1 MPDTVAEPRAI
12 FGWSGFVTGA
22 CALLLTLVIV
32 WAGPFA
38 PQRDAGVI
46 LGELAAGIA
55 QSATRAVAGQP
66 QPEPVAVARD
76 IDDYLNIAVAV
87 LAGLALVLGI
97 AALIRHEHRQAAVSG
112 IVLGG
117 LAIGVQL
124 FAFAVM
130 IIAGAVVIAG
140 LLYSMRDVLGGILGN

>member
-1 MPDTVAEPRAI
+1 MSYSVSEPRPI
-12 FGWSGFVTGA
+12 LGWTGFVTGA
-22 CALLLTLVIV
+22 CALLMTLVIL

-38 PQRDAGVI
+38 PQRDTGVV

-55 QSATRAVAGQP
+55 QSAARAVAGAP
-66 QPEPVAVARD
+66 QPEPVPVVRD
-76 IDDYLNIAVAV
+76 IDDYLDIAVAV
-87 LAGLALVLGI
+87 LAGLSVVLGI

-112 IVLGG
+112 IALGG

-130 IIAGAVVIAG
+130 LIAGAVVIAG